1 MPRDSLRKP
10 PSRIPEVYAAPC
22 LSQSLLAE
30 RIFEVLVSI
39 GAYRGAIVCHL
50 GGHYQLSSDRNRT
63 TSKID
68 RQSLIRHLCF
78 ARQKDQGPPA
88 LNFRVHTVRAALYR
102 WPR

>member
-50 GGHYQLSSDRNRT
+50 GGHYPLSSGRNQT
-63 TSKID
+63 TWKID
-68 RQSLIRHLCF
+68 RQSLIRHLCS
-78 ARQKDQGPPA
+78 ARQKDRERPA
-88 LNFRVHTVRAALYR
+88 LNFLIHTVKAVLYR